1 MAAVI
6 RDGGLRPFRH
16 RYAIGRIGGGLDT
29 MACGLRV
36 SGGRSLYRDAESD

>member
-6 RDGGLRPFRH
+6 RDGGLRPFRCSST
-16 RYAIGRIGGGLDT
+16 IGRTEGGLDT
-29 MACGLRV
+29 VACGLRV